1 MLTRKDTILKLI
13 VEYVVKNAQPVGSKT
28 LIEEYGLQYS
38 SATIRAE
45 MNQLE
50 NEGYLEKT
58 HTSSGRVPSTKG
70 YEYYVSNLRDKT
82 LNGDIK
88 YRLQTVLTERVKS
101 IEEILKESCE
111 ILSDMTSL
119 VSVVLGTNTTEEKL
133 ASIQII
139 PLSDKTASAVFVT
152 DKGYVENKTFVIEK
166 ENAIQSISEVVK
178 ILNDRLVGTPISELV
193 TKMSAI
199 KPLVNDYL
207 IDNDMVYQMIM
218 EIFLK
223 ITRDR
228 MSLYGKEEL
237 LEQPEFQEDAKK
249 LKRLMKILDNPNALG
264 KYLNSQEGRV
274 SVKFLN
280 KEDDLAVVSARVEM
294 PGNNVGNIA
303 LVGPTRMDYDTVVA
317 SLEYV
322 VSELEKYFGKGGK

>member
-28 LIEEYGLQYS
+28 LIDEYGLQYS

-50 NEGYLEKT
+50 NDGYLEKT

-70 YEYYVSNLRDKT
+70 YQYYVTNLRDKT
-82 LNGDIK
+82 INGDIK
-88 YRLQTVLTERVKS
+88 YRLQSVLNERVKS
-101 IEEILKESCE
+101 IEEVLKESCE

-119 VSVVLGTNTTEEKL
+119 ASVVLGGNANEEKL
-133 ASIQII
+133 VSIQLI
-139 PLSDKTASAVFVT
+139 PLSEKTASAVFVT
-152 DKGYVENKTFVIEK
+152 DKGYVENKTFVLDESHDIK
-166 ENAIQSISEVVK
+166 AVSQVVK
-178 ILNDRLVGTPISELV
+178 VLNDRLKGTPVSDLV
-193 TKMSAI
+193 NKMSAI

-207 IDNDMVYQMIM
+207 IDNDMVYQMVM

-223 ITRDR
+223 ITRER

-237 LEQPEFQEDAKK
+237 LEQPEFQEDVTK
-249 LKRLMKILDNPNALG
+249 LKRLMKILDNPNSLEN
-264 KYLNSQEGRV
+264 YV
-274 SVKFLN
+274 SNDDKVNVKFLN
-280 KEDDLAVVSARVEM
+280 KEDDLAVVSAKVQIS
-294 PGNNVGNIA
+294 GSDYGNIA

>member
-28 LIEEYGLQYS
+28 LIDEYGLQYS

-50 NEGYLEKT
+50 NDGYLEKT

-82 LNGDIK
+82 INGDIK
-88 YRLQTVLTERVKS
+88 YRLQNVLNERVKS
-101 IEEILKESCE
+101 IEEVLKESCE

-119 VSVVLGTNTTEEKL
+119 ASVVLGGNANEEKL
-133 ASIQII
+133 VSIQLI
-139 PLSDKTASAVFVT
+139 PLSEKTASAVFVT
-152 DKGYVENKTFVIEK
+152 DKGYVENKTFFLDESHDIKAVS
-166 ENAIQSISEVVK
+166 QVVK
-178 ILNDRLVGTPISELV
+178 VLNDRLKGTPVSDLV
-193 TKMSAI
+193 NKMSAI

-207 IDNDMVYQMIM
+207 IDNDMVYQMVM

-223 ITRDR
+223 ITRER

-237 LEQPEFQEDAKK
+237 LEQPEFQEDVTK
-249 LKRLMKILDNPNALG
+249 LKRLMKILDNPNSLEN
-264 KYLNSQEGRV
+264 YV
-274 SVKFLN
+274 SKDDKVNVKFLN
-280 KEDDLAVVSARVEM
+280 KEDDLAVVSAKVQIS
-294 PGNNVGNIA
+294 GSDYGNIA

>member
-1 MLTRKDTILKLI
+1 MLTRKDTVLKLI

-28 LIEEYGLQYS
+28 LIDEYDLPYS

-70 YEYYVSNLRDKT
+70 YQYYVSNLRDKT
-82 LNGDIK
+82 INGDIK
-88 YRLQTVLTERVKS
+88 YRLQTVLNERVKS
-101 IEEILKESCE
+101 IEEVVKESCE
-111 ILSDMTSL
+111 ILSDMTNL
-119 VSVVLGTNTTEEKL
+119 ASVVLGSNVSEEKL
-133 ASIQII
+133 VSIQLI

-152 DKGYVENKTFVIEK
+152 DKGYVENKTFVIEGEKNINEIK
-166 ENAIQSISEVVK
+166 ETVR
-178 ILNDRLVGTPISELV
+178 ILNDRLTGTPISELV
-193 TKMSAI
+193 PKMQAI
-199 KPLVNDYL
+199 KPLVSDYL
-207 IDNDMVYQMIM
+207 IDNDMVYRMVM

-223 ITRDR
+223 ITKDR

-249 LKRLMKILDNPNALG
+249 LRRLLQILDNPYSLEN
-264 KYLNSQEGRV
+264 YLSNKEEKI
-274 SVKFLN
+274 SVQFLN
-280 KEDDLAVVSARVEM
+280 KEDDLAVVSAKVDI
-294 PGNNVGNIA
+294 PGKEGGTIA